1 MGGWIY
7 TGLKVAACM
16 KGFTNSWAP
25 NNFVMATS
33 TSPSP
38 KHPHR
43 RPPTAVPKVAVADL
57 RAHQALT
64 SVVGAPTAL
73 LLLLMRRRGGAAVAT
88 RAVGHRARAAERGA
102 QHGLGPRHLVVGKLR
117 RELL

>member
-16 KGFTNSWAP
+16 KRFTNSWAP

-43 RPPTAVPKVAVADL
+43 RPPTAPPFRILHRFCPPRHTSPTRVVPFAPIS
-57 RAHQALT
+57 ALT
-64 SVVGAPTAL
+64 PT
-73 LLLLMRRRGGAAVAT
+73 
-88 RAVGHRARAAERGA
+88 
-102 QHGLGPRHLVVGKLR
+102 
-117 RELL
+117 